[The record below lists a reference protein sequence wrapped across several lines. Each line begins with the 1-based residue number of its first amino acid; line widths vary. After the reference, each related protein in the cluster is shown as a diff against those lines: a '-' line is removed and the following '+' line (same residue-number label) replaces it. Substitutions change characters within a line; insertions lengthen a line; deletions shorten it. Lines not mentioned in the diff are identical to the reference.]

1 MVFRNVVDLSQFG
14 MVDALVNTAG
24 GPSLQAIAKR
34 NGKDGVMQLQRR
46 FHTIMK
52 RAILVAILCLAL
64 AGFAAA
70 QAGYSPTTDVLGAHL
85 NYGRGCAACHAPH
98 SGAWGNGA
106 NKSGD
111 TTSGESILWGQDVG
125 NLYGKTIAFA
135 GNTLELLPSSMAAG
149 TPDVNGLLTC
159 LSCHDG
165 NYAQGAMMKNAV
177 YETLPP
183 TYGTFNTIPTL
194 LGNDGDGKGMYLA
207 NHPVG
212 LNATVSCGG
221 QYNWDCTET
230 AGVISMTGA
239 NSAKFVTNYGFFV
252 SLSAYNNTA
261 VVTCTS
267 CHNQHLMNVV
277 KVTNGPK
284 SGLPTG
290 YYQTMFFIR
299 APYNP
304 GTTTVGA
311 NQTAQFC
318 RQCHGGEA
326 NESNNGTAVTTF

>member
-1 MVFRNVVDLSQFG
+1 MKKVMTLMLVV
-14 MVDALVNTAG
+14 
-24 GPSLQAIAKR
+24 IA
-34 NGKDGVMQLQRR
+34 
-46 FHTIMK
+46 
-52 RAILVAILCLAL
+52 ASAVAM
-64 AGFAAA
+64 A
-70 QAGYSPTTDVLGAHL
+70 QIGTPTSDVLGAHL

-111 TTSGESILWGQDVG
+111 TTSGNSILWGQDVG
-125 NLYGKTIAFA
+125 NLFGKTIQT
-135 GNTLELLPSSMAAG
+135 GSTNGSTGYVEVLPSSMSAG

-165 NYAQGAMMKNAV
+165 NWAQGAMMKNKV

-183 TYGTFNTIPTL
+183 TYGTYNTIPTL
-194 LGNDGDGKGMYLA
+194 LGNDGDGTGDYL
-207 NHPVG
+207 NDHPVG
-212 LNATVSCGG
+212 LNAAVSCGG

-230 AGVISMTGA
+230 NGVISMTGP
-239 NSAKFVTNYGFFV
+239 NSSQFVKNYGFFV

-261 VVTCTS
+261 VVMCTS

-284 SGLPTG
+284 SGLPSG
-290 YYQTMFFIR
+290 NYATMFFIR

-304 GTTTVGA
+304 ASGTA
-311 NQTAQFC
+311 QSNQTAQFC
-318 RQCHGGEA
+318 RQCHGGES
-326 NESNNGTAVTTF
+326 NEMNGGTAVTTF